1 MTSSSSSGETSS
13 EEWRKRPA
21 VQLVATSC
29 QSLPLSSRVLSLSVS
44 LLLFLQRHQL
54 YQISVCMLSCFS
66 HVQLFVTLWTVA
78 HQAPLSIV
86 FSRQE
91 YWSGLPCLP
100 SGDLPNSGT
109 ETSSWQAGSLP
120 LVLPRKPLIRL
131 GPTQIQYDLI
141 WTWIHLQNSCFQIR
155 HTYRH
160 RGLGPLC
167 ATQFNQ
173 NSAKF
178 FRDFF
183 QWHFL
188 KTTAISFLSQMK
200 NMF

>member
-91 YWSGLPCLP
+91 YWSELPFPSPESKLGLLHGRQIPYHLNHQGSP
-100 SGDLPNSGT
+100 
-109 ETSSWQAGSLP
+109 TSYSKS
-120 LVLPRKPLIRL
+120 
-131 GPTQIQYDLI
+131 DLI
-141 WTWIHLQNSCFQIR
+141 VM
-155 HTYRH
+155 
-160 RGLGPLC
+160 
-167 ATQFNQ
+167 
-173 NSAKF
+173 
-178 FRDFF
+178 
-183 QWHFL
+183 FL
-188 KTTAISFLSQMK
+188 WSST
-200 NMF
+200 